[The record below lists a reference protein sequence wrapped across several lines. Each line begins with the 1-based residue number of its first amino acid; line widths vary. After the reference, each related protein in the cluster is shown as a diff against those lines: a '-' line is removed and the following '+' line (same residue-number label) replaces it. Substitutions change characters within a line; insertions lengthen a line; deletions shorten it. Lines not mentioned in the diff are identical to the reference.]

1 MKMFTRSKLLLAF
14 GSVVV
19 AGLALSQVG
28 GAQSNLPPVEL
39 TYTYPGGVPKDL
51 KAVSEALSVM
61 TKRRFNATI
70 KLEAIDWG
78 AYDQKRSLAFGAG
91 EKCDVVFTAPWINNF
106 YRNVAQGN
114 LLPLD
119 DLLAKSPKLFK
130 TLDASLWEAARVDG
144 KIYGVIN
151 QQLFPKMWGFMVTKT
166 FADKYKLNL
175 NSIKRFEDLEPF
187 LATIKKNEPG
197 VVPFHGGSIFDPGR
211 PELMGWDP
219 IANQGVAVAY
229 DDKSVKAFNVFE
241 TPELTRYVQLA
252 RKWYQLGYLTPQ
264 GTNQSDYEATIKA
277 GKAAAI
283 QNQWRPDQGPIFKA
297 RYGVDVVG
305 KNFSPVF
312 VSTSAINATMNG
324 ICATSANPERAMMFL
339 ELLNTDRNA
348 YNLISKGIE
357 GKHWNYLERAKG
369 IIKTLPESGY
379 APGTDWMFG
388 NAFNAFQVSEADVQL
403 NRASQA
409 LNRSAKA
416 SAALGFTFDIENVK
430 TEIAQLDAVIKEYGG
445 PLFGGAVDPA
455 TGIAE
460 LQKRVKAAGIDR
472 VVAEAQKQIDA
483 WKAKNKK

>member
-1 MKMFTRSKLLLAF
+1 MNKKLLLAF
-14 GSVVV
+14 GV
-19 AGLALSQVG
+19 ATVGGILVSQT
-28 GAQSNLPPVEL
+28 GAQSNLPLVEI
-39 TYTYPGGVPKDL
+39 TYTYPGGVPKDV
-51 KAVSEALSVM
+51 KAVSEALSVI
-61 TKRRFNATI
+61 TKRRFNATV
-70 KLEAIDWG
+70 KLEPVDWG

-91 EKCDVVFTAPWINNF
+91 EKCDIVFTAPWINNF

-119 DLLAKSPKLFK
+119 DLLAKSPRLFK
-130 TLDASLWEAARVDG
+130 TLNASLWEAARVDG

-151 QQLFPKMWGFMVTKT
+151 QQLFPKMWGFMVSKS

-175 NSIKRFEDLEPF
+175 AAIRRFEDLEPF

-229 DDKSVKAFNVFE
+229 DDKNVKAFNVFE
-241 TPELTRYVQLA
+241 TAELTRYVNLA
-252 RKWYQLGYLTPQ
+252 RKWYNLGYLTPQ
-264 GTNQSDYEATIKA
+264 GTNQNDYEATIRA

-283 QNQWRPDQGPIFKA
+283 QNQWRPDQGPSFKA
-297 RYGVDVVG
+297 RYGVEVVG

-324 ICATSANPERAMMFL
+324 ICATSQNPERAMMFL
-339 ELLNTDRNA
+339 ELLNTDRTA
-348 YNLISKGIE
+348 YNLLSKGIE
-357 GKHWNYLERAKG
+357 GKHFSFADRAKG
-369 IIKTLPESGY
+369 IIKPVPDSGY

-388 NAFNAFQVSEADVQL
+388 NAFNAFQVSEGDVQL

-409 LNRSAKA
+409 LNRTAKA
-416 SAALGFTFDIENVK
+416 SSALGFTFDIENVK

-455 TGIAE
+455 AGIPD
-460 LQKRVKAAGIDR
+460 LQRRVKAAGIDR